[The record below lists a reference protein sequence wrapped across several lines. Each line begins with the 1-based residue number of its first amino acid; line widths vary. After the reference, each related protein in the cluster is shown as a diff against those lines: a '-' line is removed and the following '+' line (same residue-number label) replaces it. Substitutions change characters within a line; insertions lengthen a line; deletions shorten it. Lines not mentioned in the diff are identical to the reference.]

1 MAFYSVNMVYIYK
14 YRATPW
20 DSPIFTL
27 CVLTEDYCKLPV

>member
-20 DSPIFTL
+20 DSPILLFRL
-27 CVLTEDYCKLPV
+27 NNYCKLPV